1 MSEERIETSKAVV
14 DAADH
19 ISPEKKAELL
29 NALATIKPAIAEAS
43 RVHAEQAQNVAKLV
57 EASALTATGKE
68 QRPEYL
74 KQLLQELKQSAQNFE
89 ASHPHLVAAI
99 TEYSTVLSALGI

>member
-1 MSEERIETSKAVV
+1 MSEQSIEKSKSAVE
-14 DAADH
+14 AANH

-29 NALATIKPAIAEAS
+29 DALEKIKPAIAQAS
-43 RVHAEQAQNVAKLV
+43 QVHSEHARNIAKLV
-57 EASALTATGKE
+57 EASAHTAARKQEHPEHLGK
-68 QRPEYL
+68 
-74 KQLLQELKQSAQNFE
+74 LLQELRQAARNFE